1 MKSSVRIDYKTASRF
16 GLGVGLAFGL
26 SACANGIGG
35 TTYGTGVSQEE
46 ALLNDIQ
53 GIAAVSSGDKNQA
66 QIDYSSRPGLV
77 VPPQSSQL
85 PNPLNTSNTGRLVN
99 AADWPKDPDL
109 LRKAY
114 QERLETMNDQERKA
128 LLEAIRRM
136 PPEQRAYIIKNDP
149 RSTNFANSI
158 KDLDYSK
165 NSPTRAE
172 VNRYDRQVK
181 ERLAA
186 IRAANGEGDD
196 KHKRKYL
203 TQPPEKYRQHSPEV
217 QRELDKVAAE
227 GPQEKKSKGLFSKLW
242 PF

>member
-1 MKSSVRIDYKTASRF
+1 MKSCVRIDHKTALRF

-53 GIAAVSSGDKNQA
+53 GIASVAGGDDKQKE
-66 QIDYSSRPGLV
+66 IDYSSRPGLV
-77 VPPQSSQL
+77 VPPSASSLPAPSQASKTGQL
-85 PNPLNTSNTGRLVN
+85 V
-99 AADWPKDPDL
+99 AASDWPQDPDL

-114 QERLETMNDQERKA
+114 HERLTNLTEKEREA
-128 LLEAIRRM
+128 LLQAIRRL

-149 RSTNFANSI
+149 RVTAFSQI
-158 KDLDYSK
+158 EEPDYTQPGK
-165 NSPTRAE
+165 LKEYNQKVR
-172 VNRYDRQVK
+172 

-186 IRAANGEGDD
+186 INAANGKTDD
-196 KHKRKYL
+196 KYKRKYL

-217 QRELDKVAAE
+217 QRELDKVAVE
-227 GPQEKKSKGLFSKLW
+227 GVEEKKSGGLFSKIW

>member
-85 PNPLNTSNTGRLVN
+85 PNPLNASNTGRLVN

-114 QERLETMNDQERKA
+114 HQRLETMNDQERKA

-149 RSTNFANSI
+149 RVTSFTQI
-158 KDLDYSK
+158 EEPDYREPGK
-165 NSPTRAE
+165 LKEYNQKVR
-172 VNRYDRQVK
+172 

-186 IRAANGEGDD
+186 INAANGKSGG
-196 KHKRKYL
+196 KYKRKYL

-217 QRELDKVAAE
+217 QRELDKVAVE
-227 GPQEKKSKGLFSKLW
+227 GPEEKESKGLFSKLW